1 MTTPLPPLFSDDI
14 ARQSLMNEGFAA
26 LQAAVA
32 ALSRKVDDLM
42 SQDASTAAAAARIEA
57 DEQDVLAALR
67 SQQALITALQ
77 AEVAAGHLSQAT
89 VDALNQAQADMDKL
103 RTEADADVAANA
115 PPSAAP
121 PAG

>member
-1 MTTPLPPLFSDDI
+1 MTSPLPPLFTDDV
-14 ARQSLMNEGFAA
+14 ARQSLMNQGFAA

-42 SQDASTAAAAARIEA
+42 SQDASVAAAAARIEA
-57 DEQDVLAALR
+57 DETDVLAALR
-67 SQQALITALQ
+67 SQQALIASLQ
-77 AEVAAGHLSQAT
+77 TEVAAGNLSQAT
-89 VDALNQAQADMDKL
+89 QDALAKAQADMDKL

-121 PAG
+121 PA